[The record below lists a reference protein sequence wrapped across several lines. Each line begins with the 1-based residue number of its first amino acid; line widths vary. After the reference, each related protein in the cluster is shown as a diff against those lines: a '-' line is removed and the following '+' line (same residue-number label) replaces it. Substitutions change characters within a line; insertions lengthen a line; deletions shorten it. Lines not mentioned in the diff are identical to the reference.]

1 MLIRSGRTVL
11 YPALIHLVIFIK
23 VAANSLLSWLRVPLF
38 CFSPKLVVE
47 LVNRQLKCDFLII
60 YFYFDVSF

>member
-11 YPALIHLVIFIK
+11 YLALIHLVIFK
-23 VAANSLLSWLRVPLF
+23 VAANSLLLRVPLF